1 MATIPQAKEEG
12 DRHYRS
18 GSFQRAVEC
27 YSQAIA
33 TLSQREGAAG
43 DSVLYVCYSNR
54 CACFLQMDRFEEA
67 LYDARQCIA
76 LKADWPKGYL
86 RLASSYRGLQR
97 EDDAMAAYQQVL
109 ALDPNNAEARRGLAQ
124 LHQGGG
130 GGGDGG
136 DGASRAGYRPAG
148 SFATS
153 LFHSVQ
159 QAWAGIPWNRLTT
172 SAKEMWNSLYRSLW
186 SFWVSLDMQTQQI
199 VQVVGG
205 LLLVY
210 YLLSCFSVSYDYYYD
225 DPYYSSSYYYG
236 GGGGLSWTTWGLVMF
251 AAYKLPPL
259 FPDQL
264 GQYAQPF
271 FGMNW
276 TTFMWLLNLLTQQR
290 RPLPRRGFY
299 GARPAF
305 PFSRY

>member
-12 DRHYRS
+12 DRHYRL
-18 GSFQRAVEC
+18 GNYQRAVEC

-33 TLSQREGAAG
+33 TLTQREGEGAAG

-54 CACFLQMDRFEEA
+54 CACFLQLDRCEEA
-67 LYDARQCIA
+67 LYDAQQCIA
-76 LKADWPKGYL
+76 LKSDWPKGYL

-109 ALDPNNAEARRGLAQ
+109 TLDPNNAEARRGLAH
-124 LHQGGG
+124 LRQGGG
-130 GGGDGG
+130 GGGNGGNRAAAAGGGG
-136 DGASRAGYRPAG
+136 DGYRPAG

-153 LFHSVQ
+153 LLHSVQ
-159 QAWAGIPWNRLTT
+159 QAWAAIPWNRLTS

-186 SFWVSLDMQTQQI
+186 SFWVSLDMQTRQI
-199 VQVVGG
+199 VQVVG
-205 LLLVY
+205 
-210 YLLSCFSVSYDYYYD
+210 
-225 DPYYSSSYYYG
+225 
-236 GGGGLSWTTWGLVMF
+236 
-251 AAYKLPPL
+251 AYKLPPL

-264 GQYAQPF
+264 GQYARPF

-290 RPLPRRGFY
+290 RPMPRRGFY